1 MIRPRRL
8 AALLAAAP
16 LLAVSACATGD
27 GTTLRRP
34 QPGQTSPPPT
44 TEPLDDDTL
53 PSVALTT
60 IAPGFDGPG
69 VTVPVPVGADE
80 STFTV
85 YTPWIEGGPIEP
97 IYTCDGLDVSPPVSW
112 IGLPEGTSE
121 IAVVF
126 VDESTVQRDRPF
138 VHWVLAGVQPSV
150 RSLVE
155 GRISEGAYQGL
166 NFFGNVWYDGPCPPE
181 GEVHDYRLTVHALA
195 EPLGLAGGTPVA
207 EMIDTIEQKSLA
219 SVDVTGTAAR

>member
-44 TEPLDDDTL
+44 TEPLDGDTL

-155 GRISEGAYQGL
+155 GRIPEGAYQGL

-181 GEVHDYRLTVHALA
+181 GELHDYRLTVHALA
-195 EPLGLAGGTPVA
+195 EPLGLAGGTPAA

-219 SVDVTGTAAR
+219 SVDVTGTTAR

>member
-1 MIRPRRL
+1 MIRPRRFVI
-8 AALLAAAP
+8 LLAAAP

-27 GTTLRRP
+27 GTTLRPPR
-34 QPGQTSPPPT
+34 PGQTSPPPT
-44 TEPLDDDTL
+44 TEAPGDETL

-60 IAPGFDGPG
+60 VAPDFDGPG

-80 STFTV
+80 STFTA

-112 IGLPEGTSE
+112 IGLPDGTSE
-121 IAVVF
+121 VALVF
-126 VDESTVQRDRPF
+126 VDESTVQRGRPF
-138 VHWVLAGVQPSV
+138 VHWVLAGLQPSDQ
-150 RSLVE
+150 SLVE
-155 GRISEGAYQGL
+155 GQIPAGSYQGL

-195 EPLGLAGGTPVA
+195 EPLGLADGTLAA
-207 EMIDTIEQKSLA
+207 EMIDTIDEKSLA
-219 SVDVTGTAAR
+219 SVDVMGTAAR

>member
-1 MIRPRRL
+1 VIRPRRL

-155 GRISEGAYQGL
+155 GRIPEGAYQGL

>member
-1 MIRPRRL
+1 VIRPRRL

-155 GRISEGAYQGL
+155 GRIPEGAYQGL

-195 EPLGLAGGTPVA
+195 EPLGLAGGTPAA